1 MKVKLGRVYFNLSY
15 VVDMNNQEMVEQA
28 KETIYEDIMSALKY
42 NEIDSYIDLKLDKKA
57 KVKDIPEFLTLDI
70 T

>member
-1 MKVKLGRVYFNLSY
+1 MAKLGRVYFNLSY
-15 VVDMNNQEMVEQA
+15 VVDMDDQEMVEQA
-28 KETIYEDIMSALKY
+28 KEAIYEDIMSALKY

-70 T
+70 I

>member
-1 MKVKLGRVYFNLSY
+1 MAKLGRVYFNLSY

-28 KETIYEDIMSALKY
+28 KEAIYEDIMSALKY
-42 NEIDSYIDLKLDKKA
+42 NEIDSYIELKLDKKA
-57 KVKDIPEFLTLDI
+57 KAKDIPDFLALDI